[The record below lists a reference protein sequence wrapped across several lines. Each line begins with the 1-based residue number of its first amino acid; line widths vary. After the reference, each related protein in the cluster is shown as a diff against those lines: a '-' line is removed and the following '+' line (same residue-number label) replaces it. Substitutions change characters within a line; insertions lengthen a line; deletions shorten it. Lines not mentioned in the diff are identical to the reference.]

1 MGLSLSSFSADWNF
15 RMDALLP
22 PDMAKKAE
30 DVGVRKAGMDALSM
44 FTLAILAGAF
54 IALGAVFATTAA
66 AGTAGAVPYGVQ
78 RLIVGTVFSL
88 GLILVVVG
96 GAELLPETVWSL
108 WPGRVAAFRW
118 LPCCGTGRSCLP
130 GTLSGRL
137 ESRGLVY
144 FSGHHEFG
152 SGSVGLT
159 ALKIAQ
165 SKMHFGFL
173 QAVCLGILCN
183 LLVCLAV
190 LVTFIYL
197 RTDVSVTP
205 Q

>member
-1 MGLSLSSFSADWNF
+1 
-15 RMDALLP
+15 MDVLLP

-44 FTLAILAGAF
+44 FMLAVLAGAF

-66 AGTAGAVPYGVQ
+66 AGTAGTVPYGVQ

-118 LPCCGTGRSCLP
+118 LPCCGTGR
-130 GTLSGRL
+130 
-137 ESRGLVY
+137 
-144 FSGHHEFG
+144 
-152 SGSVGLT
+152 
-159 ALKIAQ
+159 
-165 SKMHFGFL
+165 
-173 QAVCLGILCN
+173 
-183 LLVCLAV
+183 
-190 LVTFIYL
+190 
-197 RTDVSVTP
+197 
-205 Q
+205 